1 MTFKNF
7 CVVLGKLSA
16 DAEYSEF
23 CEQIEDII
31 SFLDILDEDDT
42 FGTEGWKHAVGMED

>member
-7 CVVLGKLSA
+7 CIALGKLSA

-23 CEQIEDII
+23 IEKTEDII
-31 SFLDILDEDDT
+31 SLLDEADQDDM